1 MSYRSINSVED
12 LLRGEVA
19 KRELDGSLSAINQ
32 EDVFEIIA
40 RAREIE
46 RENEESIASQNQGV
60 NDTVG
65 KVQEEKEDL
74 SGR

>member
-1 MSYRSINSVED
+1 M
-12 LLRGEVA
+12 A

>member
-65 KVQEEKEDL
+65 KVQEEKDDL